1 MKEESRNMRPG
12 MEMSQD
18 ADKLLRGMGAGAL
31 EELTRNIMPWWIKN
45 MPDRDGDGFYG
56 RIDGCENIVADAPR
70 GAILNAR
77 ILWSFSAAWMKVPDP
92 LYLEMAIRA
101 RNYIFRHFFDDL
113 HGGTYWSLNSNGEPL
128 ETKKQIYSQAFFI
141 YALSAYHTATGDRE
155 SLDRAVSLF
164 RLIEK
169 HSFDRERDG
178 YFEAFTREWGELADL
193 RLSEKDANEKKTM
206 NTHLHLLEAYTSLYR
221 IWPDGELR
229 RQLSGLVRIFTH
241 RIVDPVTSH
250 LNLFFDEEWNCRSGI
265 VSYGHDIEA
274 SWLLYEAAEVL
285 GDADS
290 VKGVA
295 LRIASAAHEGLAEDG
310 SLWYERDDAQG
321 HFDRDRHWWVQ
332 SEGVVDFLHAWQLSG
347 DESWLELSANLLE
360 YIFTH
365 LVDADNGEWFWSIR
379 ADGTVNRDDDKA
391 GFWKCP
397 YHNSRMCLEIMSR
410 QEAIEGRV
418 LKNDPVDHPGE

>member
-1 MKEESRNMRPG
+1 MHRDAGMLMTEMR
-12 MEMSQD
+12 
-18 ADKLLRGMGAGAL
+18 AGAM
-31 EELTRNIMPWWIKN
+31 EELIRNIMPYWIKN

-56 RIDGCENIVADAPR
+56 RIDGRENVVAEAPR

-77 ILWSFSAAWMKVPDP
+77 ILWSFPAAWVKVRDP
-92 LYLEMAIRA
+92 LYMEMATRA
-101 RNYIFRHFFDDL
+101 RDYIFRHFFDDAY
-113 HGGTYWSLNSNGEPL
+113 GGTYWSLKSNGEPL

-141 YALSAYHTATGDRE
+141 YALSAYHMATGDME

-193 RLSEKDANEKKTM
+193 RLSEKEANEKKTM
-206 NTHLHLLEAYTSLYR
+206 NTHLHLLEAYTSLYK

-229 RQLSGLVRIFTH
+229 RQLSGLVRIFTE
-241 RIVDPVTSH
+241 RIVDPATSH
-250 LNLFFDEEWNCRSGI
+250 LNLFFDEEWNCRSTI

-274 SWLLYEAAEVL
+274 SWLLCEAAEAL
-285 GDADS
+285 GEAES
-290 VKGVA
+290 TKGVA
-295 LRIASAAHEGLAEDG
+295 LKIASAAHEGLAEDG
-310 SLWYERDDAQG
+310 SLWYERDDAAG

-332 SEGVVDFLHAWQLSG
+332 SEGVVGFLNAWQLSG
-347 DESWLELSANLLE
+347 DESWLELAAGLFE
-360 YIFTH
+360 YIRTR
-365 LVDADNGEWFWSIR
+365 LVDPENGEWFWSIR

-397 YHNSRMCLEIMSR
+397 YHNSRMCLEMLARCSE
-410 QEAIEGRV
+410 QF
-418 LKNDPVDHPGE
+418 